1 MQLSQTIIS
10 TVNAMTVSST
20 DRTLLR
26 SLMKIEDEVK
36 LTETIEKMGLDK
48 VKTLGAINALYAEE
62 AVIREN
68 TFKDA
73 TAEFEQEKTINQTLL
88 NRIEIVDKL
97 NKAQAKTEEMLLK
110 TDNLLRRGESSLDP
124 VQQFQLDIDAAQ
136 RKFEFEKNAAELKM
150 AVLDAENAIIDARID
165 LLVKQDV

>member
-1 MQLSQTIIS
+1 MQLAQTKIA
-10 TVNAMTVSST
+10 TENAMTVSST
-20 DRTLLR
+20 DKTLLR
-26 SLMKIEDEVK
+26 SIMKIEDEVK